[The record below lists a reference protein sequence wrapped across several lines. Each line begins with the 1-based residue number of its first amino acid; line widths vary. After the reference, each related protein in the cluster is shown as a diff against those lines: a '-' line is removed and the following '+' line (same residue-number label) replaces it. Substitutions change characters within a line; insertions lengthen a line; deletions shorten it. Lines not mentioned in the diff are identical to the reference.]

1 MGKFS
6 KNRCIVRKMKRLL
19 RNFFEQ
25 TDYYIYRVVEIG
37 CPLSRELL
45 KNEWATIFKF
55 LFVHRLGICQKNY
68 TTQS

>member
-37 CPLSRELL
+37 CPLSRELFE
-45 KNEWATIFKF
+45 K
-55 LFVHRLGICQKNY
+55 
-68 TTQS
+68 